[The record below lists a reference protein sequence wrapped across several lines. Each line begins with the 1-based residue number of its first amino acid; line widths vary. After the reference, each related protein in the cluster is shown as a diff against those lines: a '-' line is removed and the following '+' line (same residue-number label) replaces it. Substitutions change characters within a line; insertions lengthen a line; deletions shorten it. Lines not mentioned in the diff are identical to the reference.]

1 MAVFRGR
8 PSGILWFDP
17 TLTEVEGL
25 QLLDLDD
32 ADRVLVID
40 AIEVGSLEDARRV
53 IEQLKERSQ

>member
-1 MAVFRGR
+1 
-8 PSGILWFDP
+8 
-17 TLTEVEGL
+17 
-25 QLLDLDD
+25 LDLDD